1 MAYHSSSPA
10 ASLPMDPLTALL
22 AQHGLTVVFLNVLVT
37 QAGVPLPAVPMLV
50 IAGAFVA
57 QGNMGLLP
65 LLAASLVAS
74 LIADSAWDVAG

>member
-1 MAYHSSSPA
+1 
-10 ASLPMDPLTALL
+10 MDPLTALL

-57 QGNMGLLP
+57 QGNM
-65 LLAASLVAS
+65 
-74 LIADSAWDVAG
+74 